1 MMRMD
6 QNIRNAIREFL
17 SQEILLDETAE
28 IKSDINL
35 FQSGILDSQGLVILV
50 GFLERE
56 FNIEIGAE
64 DLAGNSLTTISNIE
78 DLIIKRHS

>member
-1 MMRMD
+1 MD